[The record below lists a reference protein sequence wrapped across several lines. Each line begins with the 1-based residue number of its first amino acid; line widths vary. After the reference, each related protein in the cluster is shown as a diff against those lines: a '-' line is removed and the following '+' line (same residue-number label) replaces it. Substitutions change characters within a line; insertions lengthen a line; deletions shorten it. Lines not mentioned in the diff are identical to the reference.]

1 MKKTIFGLI
10 LIVLLASL
18 VSAAGTSGNLSEIK
32 QLAKELNG
40 KEIPPPLGT
49 LFGDEKINLHFTM
62 KNGEVL
68 TLGLTTEDKK
78 FKSLVMG
85 ELADASLNIYTT
97 EATVQKITAS
107 KNSAQAL
114 KEALDDKKITYKA
127 VGLFNKVKF
136 GFLNIMMKF
145 VSEKAAEEEKKP
157 EVKKE
162 VKAEEKA
169 AKTETKTET
178 KETKSA
184 EKETTKAES
193 ANKTKEKTETSNS
206 LTGGAV
212 AEIKKPTGPQ
222 THIVKLIEDGFEVD
236 SITVKVGDKVEWHN
250 TRYEGKIP
258 KALVVGVQKCNKIK
272 SSFFMPGEYFSWT
285 FDKEETCV
293 IVDGIYSTQLMKVI
307 VTK

>member
-1 MKKTIFGLI
+1 MKQAIFGLI

-18 VSAAGTSGNLSEIK
+18 VSAAGASGNLSEIK

-62 KNGEVL
+62 NNGEVL
-68 TLGLTTEDKK
+68 TLGLTTEGKK
-78 FKSLVMG
+78 FKSLALG

-97 EATVQKITAS
+97 EAVVQKITTS

-114 KEALDDKKITYKA
+114 KEALDKKEVTYKA

-136 GFLNIMMKF
+136 GFLNIVMKF
-145 VSEKAAEEEKKP
+145 VSEKAVEEGKKVEEKK
-157 EVKKE
+157 ETKV
-162 VKAEEKA
+162 EEKK
-169 AKTETKTET
+169 AKTETKAET

-184 EKETTKAES
+184 EKETPKTES

-212 AEIKKPTGPQ
+212 VETKKPTGPQ
-222 THIVKLIEDGFEVD
+222 THIIKLIESGFEVN
-236 SITVKVGDKVEWHN
+236 SITIKKGDIVEWHN

-258 KALVVGVQKCNKIK
+258 KALVVGAQKCGKIK

>member
-1 MKKTIFGLI
+1 MKQAIFGLI

-18 VSAAGTSGNLSEIK
+18 VSGAGTSGNLSEIK

-62 KNGEVL
+62 NNGEVL
-68 TLGLTTEDKK
+68 TLGLTTEGKK
-78 FKSLVMG
+78 FKSLSLG

-97 EATVQKITAS
+97 EAVVQKITTS

-114 KEALDDKKITYKA
+114 KEALDNKKITYKA

-136 GFLNIMMKF
+136 GFLNIVMKF
-145 VSEKAAEEEKKP
+145 VREKAVEEEKKV
-157 EVKKE
+157 EEKKE
-162 VKAEEKA
+162 VKVNEKA

-184 EKETTKAES
+184 ETPKTES
-193 ANKTKEKTETSNS
+193 ANKTAAKTETSNS

-222 THIVKLIEDGFEVD
+222 THIVKLTESGFEVN
-236 SITVKVGDKVEWHN
+236 SITIKKGDIVEWHN

-258 KALVVGVQKCNKIK
+258 KALVVGTQKCNKIK

-285 FDKEETCV
+285 FDKEETCL